1 MSLTTIRMA
10 LEDSQ
15 ARTKNIELN
24 EFIVR
29 GGLSPYKS
37 IKLVTSIILMVIV
50 LSYEFL
56 IPPLMKG
63 LSHYIAPFGPSW
75 SYTC

>member
-1 MSLTTIRMA
+1 MNLTTVRMA
-10 LEDSQ
+10 SEDGQ

-37 IKLVTSIILMVIV
+37 IKLVTSIILIATV
-50 LSYEFL
+50 LFDEFPIL
-56 IPPLMKG
+56 I
-63 LSHYIAPFGPSW
+63 SW
-75 SYTC
+75 RVFHII

>member
-1 MSLTTIRMA
+1 MIRMA

-37 IKLVTSIILMVIV
+37 IKLVTSIILIATV
-50 LSYEFL
+50 LFDEFPIL
-56 IPPLMKG
+56 I
-63 LSHYIAPFGPSW
+63 SW
-75 SYTC
+75 RVFHII